1 MSVPAI
7 PSFKNVQEILNKLVA
22 GRGEFLEANHGNSFK
37 WTTKK
42 DLQDAFVHPGGKT
55 VYRLIDPD
63 LARKGQGDETNL
75 IKALV
80 KGVDRFPRMP
90 KDGPYATQAQIDTIV
105 AWINGGMP
113 D

>member
-7 PSFKNVQEILNKLVA
+7 PTFKNVQEILDELVD
-22 GRGEFLEANHGNSFK
+22 GRWDYLEAYHGNNFK

-42 DLQDAFVHPGGKT
+42 ELQDATVQPGGDQD
-55 VYRLIDPD
+55 YRLIDPD
-63 LARKGQGDETNL
+63 LARKGQGNETNL

-80 KGVDRFPRMP
+80 KGVGNFPRMP
-90 KDGPYATQAQIDTIV
+90 KNGPYATQAQIDTIV

-113 D
+113 G

>member
-7 PSFKNVQEILNKLVA
+7 PSFKKVRKILNTLVA
-22 GRGEFLEANHGNSFK
+22 GRREHLKEIHGEGFGWKTNQQ
-37 WTTKK
+37 
-42 DLQDAFVHPGGKT
+42 LQDAFVHPGGKT

-63 LARKGQGDETNL
+63 LAQKGQGDETNL

-80 KGVDRFPRMP
+80 KGVGNFPRMP
-90 KDGPYATQAQIDTIV
+90 KSGPYATQAQIDTIV